1 MGSRAFSGPRGSTEQ
16 LGRGRVHGS
25 AVIRMER
32 IFNVAGIQVFGKI
45 YPSMSSKLAAPDSN
59 WNCGDTP
66 RPFPS
71 RRPRQFGIE
80 GRVNVNPD
88 RAPPLSTSPR
98 IS

>member
-1 MGSRAFSGPRGSTEQ
+1 MGSRAFSGPRGFTEQ

-59 WNCGDTP
+59 WNCDDTP
-66 RPFPS
+66 RPRLGPFH
-71 RRPRQFGIE
+71 RAV
-80 GRVNVNPD
+80 RVNSALKVV
-88 RAPPLSTSPR
+88 SP
-98 IS
+98 